1 MNVKDIIFT
10 IIVMLLLDGVYLG
23 LTSTFFNQMIEK
35 IQGSPIQFK
44 LSGAIACYILLV
56 LGLNY
61 FIIQENK
68 SLLDA
73 FLFGIVIYG
82 VYETTNYSIINKWD
96 KKAVIMDTLWGGL
109 LFAATTGAVY
119 KLRLII

>member
-1 MNVKDIIFT
+1 MQWKEILLT
-10 IIVMLLLDGVYLG
+10 SIVMIILDAVYLG
-23 LTSTFFNQMIEK
+23 SMSNHFNELIEK
-35 IQGSPIQFK
+35 IQGSRIQFK
-44 LSGAIACYILLV
+44 VSGAILCYILLV

-61 FIIQENK
+61 FIIQHKK

-96 KKAVIMDTLWGGL
+96 KMTVFLDTLWGGI
-109 LFAATTGAVY
+109 LFAVTTAVVYRATQM
-119 KLRLII
+119 

>member
-68 SLLDA
+68 SVLDA
-73 FLFGIVIYG
+73 FLFGILIYG
-82 VYETTNYSIINKWD
+82 VFDTTTYAMFKNWTLNAAIS
-96 KKAVIMDTLWGGL
+96 DTLWGGL
-109 LFAATTGAVY
+109 LFALTTKIVY
-119 KLRLII
+119 LF

>member
-1 MNVKDIIFT
+1 MKVTEIILT
-10 IIVMLLLDGVYLG
+10 SIVMIIIDAFYLS
-23 LTSTFFNQMIEK
+23 LMSNYFNALVNK

-68 SLLDA
+68 SLLSA

-82 VYETTNYSIINKWD
+82 VYETTNYTIINKWE
-96 KKAVIMDTLWGGL
+96 KTAVIMDTLWGGV
-109 LFAATTGAVY
+109 LFATTTGIVY
-119 KLRLII
+119 KLRRML